1 MAIFTAD
8 ELDEQITTWKAALLA
23 VATSQSYTILN
34 RTLTRADL
42 PEIRATLTFLEKEK
56 ESTAGRTGP
65 YFSVGRTRR

>member
-1 MAIFTAD
+1 MAIFTTE
-8 ELDEQITTWKAALLA
+8 ELTEQIIIWKAALLA
-23 VATSQSYTILN
+23 VATSQSYTVMN

-65 YFSVGRTRR
+65 CYAVGRTRR